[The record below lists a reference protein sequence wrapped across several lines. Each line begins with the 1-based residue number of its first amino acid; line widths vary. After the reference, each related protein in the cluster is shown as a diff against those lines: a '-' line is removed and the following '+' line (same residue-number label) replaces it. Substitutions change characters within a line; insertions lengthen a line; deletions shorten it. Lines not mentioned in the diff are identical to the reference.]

1 MTFSKIFNSKGFT
14 PLKALANLF
23 VLIGYR
29 SKLIA
34 SEKNEIAA
42 AIIEWGVVARVITP
56 ANSIVEILNAWIGRE
71 WFTASDLP
79 AVTTLIYEDAE
90 KGRSR
95 TFHFE
100 MTA

>member
-34 SEKNEIAA
+34 SEKMKLRRQLLSGALLLGLLRPPIA
-42 AIIEWGVVARVITP
+42 
-56 ANSIVEILNAWIGRE
+56 L
-71 WFTASDLP
+71 
-79 AVTTLIYEDAE
+79 
-90 KGRSR
+90 
-95 TFHFE
+95 
-100 MTA
+100 